1 MDTLFTTLFL
11 ANRPY
16 LIRVAWNVLHDQEEA
31 KDIIQDAFCKLWE
44 KREQLR
50 FTGELKCLM
59 ARTVYRLS
67 LDCMSRRETR
77 ERFVKRAE
85 LITDTEP
92 VDSQMIDRICRIF
105 SGLPGE
111 RRKQL
116 FILRHVKGLHYRE
129 VARATGVKEQTVLN
143 ETHLIAKQ
151 IRARLKEAM

>member
-1 MDTLFTTLFL
+1 MDTFTTLFL

-16 LIRVAWNVLHDQEEA
+16 LLRVAWNVLHDQEEA

-50 FTGELKCLM
+50 FTGELKCLLST
-59 ARTVYRLS
+59 TVYRLS
-67 LDCMSRRETR
+67 MDSLSRRRTR
-77 ERFVKRAE
+77 EVFGKHTEV
-85 LITDTEP
+85 ITDTDQ
-92 VDSQMIDRICRIF
+92 VDKLMVDRICRIF
-105 SGLPGE
+105 SSLPGE

-143 ETHLIAKQ
+143 ETHLVAKQ
-151 IRARLKEAM
+151 IRERLKEAI

>member
-1 MDTLFTTLFL
+1 MDTFTTLFL

-50 FTGELKCLM
+50 FTEELKCLM

-77 ERFVKRAE
+77 ERFVKMAE
-85 LITDTEP
+85 KGIADVIPEWQPSDSLPRVLSLVQGDRCREIMAKRYQEGKTCVQTAKEMGITVQAVRNACHES
-92 VDSQMIDRICRIF
+92 VKM
-105 SGLPGE
+105 
-111 RRKQL
+111 
-116 FILRHVKGLHYRE
+116 LREK
-129 VARATGVKEQTVLN
+129 
-143 ETHLIAKQ
+143 
-151 IRARLKEAM
+151 LKIVYE